1 MDATGRSMKFS
12 LFYFAD
18 AAPARNE
25 GLYQLLLDGARFADE
40 HGFEAVW
47 TPERHFHPFGGAYAN
62 PSVTGAAVAAVTR
75 RVKVRA
81 GSVVAPL
88 HHPLRI
94 AEEWSMVDNLSGGR
108 VGVAFAS
115 GWNPVDFAF
124 SPQAYANRARVV
136 QETVHQVRSF
146 WSGEAADVV
155 DGKGLTRQV
164 RLYPRPVQ
172 RELPI
177 WITSAGSPETFE
189 SAGRLGAGVLTH
201 LMGQDVDELA
211 QKVEVYRRA
220 AAASSARPNVVLMLH
235 TLLGDSREQ
244 VRSLVRA
251 PMKEYLRSSLDLMA
265 HTPADDDDLDPAT
278 VEEVVNE
285 LLEQAFQRYFDHHGL
300 FGTVQD
306 GCRRVEE
313 LSAAGIDEI
322 ACLIDFG
329 LPDSTVMEGLHHL
342 RALKD
347 GHPRPRD

>member
-1 MDATGRSMKFS
+1 MKFS
-12 LFYFAD
+12 IFYFAD
-18 AAPARNE
+18 AAPARDE
-25 GLYQLLLDGARFADE
+25 GLYRLLIDGARFADE

-62 PSVTGAAVAAVTR
+62 PSVTGAAVAAITKH
-75 RVKVRA
+75 VKVRA

-136 QETVHQVRSF
+136 AETVDQVRSF
-146 WSGEAADVV
+146 WAGEPAVVV
-155 DGKGLTRQV
+155 DGKGQTRQV
-164 RLYPRPVQ
+164 QLHPRPVQ
-172 RELPI
+172 KELPI
-177 WITSAGSPETFE
+177 WITSTGSRQTFE
-189 SAGRLGAGVLTH
+189 FAGRVGAGVLTH
-201 LMGQDVDELA
+201 LIGQDIDELA

-220 AAASSARPNVVLMLH
+220 AVASSAQPNVVVMLH
-235 TLLGDSREQ
+235 TLLGTSREN

-251 PMKEYLRSSLDLMA
+251 PMKEYLRSSLDLMSQTA
-265 HTPADDDDLDPAT
+265 AEDDNLDPAT
-278 VEEVVNE
+278 LEELVNE
-285 LLEQAFQRYFDHHGL
+285 VLEQAFERYFAHGGL

-306 GCRRVEE
+306 GWKRVEE
-313 LSAAGIDEI
+313 LCAAGVDEV

-329 LPDSTVMEGLHHL
+329 LPDSTVMEGLRHL
-342 RALKD
+342 QALKQSCD
-347 GHPRPRD
+347 GLPARV